1 LTESTSI
8 PSRLLQALKWPLQKL
23 ALRVLRDVHRRLDEL
38 DLRLAIVE
46 TGLGPKRGRLVTLE
60 ERLLAVERR
69 AIDLRRYALEEIA
82 EYLQFAQ
89 IAGDYCEFGVAE
101 GHAFVNAHELMGRSF
116 PDMRFHA
123 FDSFEGL
130 PRPQGVDA
138 QGAYTG
144 AFHEGQFACSLDA
157 FTGRLR
163 SLQVP
168 EAQVS
173 IHKGW
178 FDRTLAAGQPADAIE
193 TVAVAWVDCDLY
205 ESTVPVLN
213 FLASRLKPGSVVVF
227 DDWGCYRNQPDS
239 GEQRACREWLD
250 ANPQLRLDPLFSYG
264 WTGRVFTVSAAP
276 TVDRSSPQS

>member
-1 LTESTSI
+1 MSPSTS
-8 PSRLLQALKWPLQKL
+8 PLQRLLLILKHPLQRL
-23 ALRVLRDVHRRLDEL
+23 LLRILRDIHRRLDEL
-38 DLRLAIVE
+38 DLRLGISEGRSGAVD
-46 TGLGPKRGRLVTLE
+46 GRLDRIE
-60 ERLLAVERR
+60 GRLLALERR

-82 EYLQFAQ
+82 EYLQFAE

-101 GHAFVNAHELMGRSF
+101 GHAFINAHQLMARSF

-130 PRPQGVDA
+130 PSPQGIDA

-144 AFHEGQFACSLDA
+144 AFHQGQFACSLEA

-163 SLQVP
+163 S
-168 EAQVS
+168 AQIAEQRVS
-173 IHKGW
+173 VHQGW
-178 FDRTLAAGQPADAIE
+178 FDRTLAAGQSADAIA

-205 ESTVPVLN
+205 ESTVPVLS

-227 DDWGCYRNQPDS
+227 DDWGCYRNQPDR

-250 ANPQLRLDPLFSYG
+250 ANPQLRLDLLFSYG
-264 WTGRVFTVSAAP
+264 WTGRVFTVSAASA
-276 TVDRSSPQS
+276 TDRSSPKS